1 MPKQVISTAK
11 APAAVGAYS
20 QGIIAN
26 GFVFTAGQV
35 PLVPGSSNLAEGGI
49 EGQTRQVMNNIKGVL
64 EASGSSMA
72 NVVKTTV
79 FLADINDF
87 AAFNAVYGSY
97 FTENPPARTTVQ
109 AGALPIGAS
118 IEVEAIALLES

>member
-1 MPKQVISTAK
+1 MPKQVIKTDK

-26 GFVFTAGQV
+26 GFVFTAGQI
-35 PLVPGSSNLAEGGI
+35 PLVPETKQMVEGGI
-49 EGQTRQVMNNIKGVL
+49 KEQTRQSLQNITGVL
-64 EASGSSMA
+64 EAAGTSMA

-87 AAFNAVYGSY
+87 AEFNAVYSE
-97 FTENPPARTTVQ
+97 FFPENPPARSTVQ
-109 AGALPIGAS
+109 AGGLPVGALVE
-118 IEVEAIALLES
+118 IEAVALLES

>member
-1 MPKQVISTAK
+1 MPKQVISTDK

-49 EGQTRQVMNNIKGVL
+49 EGAN
-64 EASGSSMA
+64 ASGNEQYQRRA
-72 NVVKTTV
+72 
-79 FLADINDF
+79 
-87 AAFNAVYGSY
+87 GSQRQQHGQCGEDHRFPGGY
-97 FTENPPARTTVQ
+97 
-109 AGALPIGAS
+109 
-118 IEVEAIALLES
+118 

>member
-1 MPKQVISTAK
+1 MRL
-11 APAAVGAYS
+11 YS
-20 QGIIAN
+20 QGIIAILWSIT
-26 GFVFTAGQV
+26 FVFTAGQV

-97 FTENPPARTTVQ
+97 FPENPPARTTVQ